1 MLRSVIKRGFSYD
14 ETQAMPLPFFRSLEL
29 FDRFIEPS
37 GIDVIDAMFAR
48 LHSTIYAASGHMS
61 KEGLRK
67 MKSSDFKLIR
77 DETIFKSPE
86 EIQKEK
92 ELKAK
97 KKENEILQHLSP
109 AEREKYLKRKGVKNG
124 KR

>member
-1 MLRSVIKRGFSYD
+1 MLRSVVKRGFSYD
-14 ETQAMPLPFFRSLEL
+14 ETQAMPLPLFRSLEL

-77 DETIFKSPE
+77 DETIFKTPEQIEKEKKAKIKKQQDEILNMLSPE
-86 EIQKEK
+86 ERA
-92 ELKAK
+92 KA
-97 KKENEILQHLSP
+97 
-109 AEREKYLKRKGVKNG
+109 LKRKGAKNG
-124 KR
+124 R

>member
-1 MLRSVIKRGFSYD
+1 MIKKGFSYS
-14 ETQAMPLPFFRSLEL
+14 EIQLMPMPLFRSLEL

-48 LHSTIYAASGHMS
+48 LHSTIYAASGNMS

-77 DETIFKSPE
+77 DETIFKTPEQIEKEKALKLKKQQDEILNMLSPE
-86 EIQKEK
+86 ERA
-92 ELKAK
+92 KA
-97 KKENEILQHLSP
+97 
-109 AEREKYLKRKGVKNG
+109 LKRKGAKNG

>member
-1 MLRSVIKRGFSYD
+1 MLRNMLKRGLSQS
-14 ETQAMPLPFFRSLEL
+14 EIHAMPLPQFLSLEL

-48 LHSTIYAASGHMS
+48 LHSTIYAASGNMS

-86 EIQKEK
+86 QLQAEK
-92 ELKAK
+92 EQQAK
-97 KKENEILQHLSP
+97 KRENDMLQHLSP
-109 AEREKYLKRKGVKNG
+109 AEREKYLKRKGAKNG